1 MSRPFF
7 IMRGEFM
14 EKIIKIG
21 KQEVKLS
28 NNVAWL
34 MEYKDQF
41 GKDATQELIPLVAS
55 LIEALGSGLT
65 SYQNGQ
71 INLESLSESIEG
83 RAFELLLPI
92 YQSDLSTTLINVTWA
107 MAKAAD
113 ETIDPPKK
121 WVRQFD
127 SFPFDVVGPEIWEL
141 AVKGFVSSKN
151 LKRLRTLLGTAKGTV
166 LSLKENQPSRSTTS
180 SSQEQS
186 ED

>member
-1 MSRPFF
+1 
-7 IMRGEFM
+7 M
-14 EKIIKIG
+14 EKVIKIG

-41 GKDATQELIPLVAS
+41 GKDAPPELIPLDATVV
-55 LIEALGSGLT
+55 ETLGSGLT
-65 SYQNGQ
+65 AYQNGA
-71 INLESLSESIEG
+71 IDLEALSEAIEG
-83 RAFELLLPI
+83 KAFEMLLPL
-92 YQSDLSTTLINVTWA
+92 YQAELSTTLINITWA
-107 MAKAAD
+107 MAKASD

-127 SFPFDVVGPEIWEL
+127 SFPFDVVGPEVWDL

-151 LKRLRTLLGTAKGTV
+151 LKRLRNLRGNVKDV
-166 LSLKENQPSRSTTS
+166 VQNLKETQPSLSTTS

>member
-1 MSRPFF
+1 
-7 IMRGEFM
+7 M

-41 GKDATQELIPLVAS
+41 GKDATQELIPLVAT
-55 LIEALGSGLT
+55 LVETIGSGLA
-65 SYQNGQ
+65 SYKDGA

-83 RAFELLLPI
+83 RAFELMLPL
-92 YQSDLSTTLINVTWA
+92 YQSELSTTLINITWA

-127 SFPFDVVGPEIWEL
+127 SFPLDVVGPEVWEL

-151 LKRLRTLLGTAKGTV
+151 LKRLRTLLGKAKDAV
-166 LSLKENQPSRSTTS
+166 QSLKENQPSLSTQS
-180 SSQEQS
+180 SSLEQN